1 MPKKH
6 GKTTPPRPPAG
17 PPASAKEGAAAVIA
31 AAVKLFDRKDG
42 EGVDKRLLA
51 EILFHAAFDVLDGV
65 PEDQKQRLAGRVHA
79 GAYDRM
85 AGNPIIDSAPSKT
98 GSPEAVSAP
107 SNTAGLQSS
116 GPGPEKAP

>member
-1 MPKKH
+1 MARFKR
-6 GKTTPPRPPAG
+6 TAPPRPPAG
-17 PPASAKEGAAAVIA
+17 PPASTKDGAAAVIA
-31 AAVKLFDRKDG
+31 ASVKLFDRKDG

-51 EILFHAAFDVLDGV
+51 EILFHAAFSVLDGV
-65 PEDQKQRLAGRVHA
+65 PEDEKQRLASRVHA

-98 GSPEAVSAP
+98 GSPDAVSPP
-107 SNTAGLQSS
+107 SNTAGFKSS